1 MNLLYEVLPA
11 VYEYGGKQYEIR
23 TDFRDWIRFEL
34 LFTDRDVP
42 MRDKKKALLRIIFPI
57 VPPDPNLWE
66 FILWFYQCG
75 KEAHATKS
83 GDSKSVKAKKQAAV
97 YSFEH
102 DDGYI
107 YAAFM
112 DVYGLDLTELE
123 YLHWWKFKSLFRGLH
138 DCKFTDI
145 MGYRAEEITKKT
157 PDYRKTFLQEMKK
170 LYALPR
176 SLSEQQKI
184 DELKRIKEQ
193 MTK

>member
-1 MNLLYEVLPA
+1 MNLLYETLPA
-11 VYEYGGKQYEIR
+11 VYEYGGKQFEIN

-34 LFTDRDVP
+34 LFTNRDVP
-42 MRDKKKALLRIIFPI
+42 MRDKKNALLRIIFPT
-57 VPPDPNLWE
+57 VPPDPDLWE

-75 KEAHATKS
+75 KKS
-83 GDSKSVKAKKQAAV
+83 PEVKSTGKGGKSKKQAAV

-107 YAAFM
+107 FAAFLE
-112 DVYGLDLTELE
+112 VYGIDLTGLD
-123 YLHWWKFKSLFRGLH
+123 YLHWWKFKLLFRGLH

-145 MGYRAEEITKKT
+145 MGYRAENLDEA
-157 PDYRKTFLQEMKK
+157 PDYRKKFLRDMKK

-184 DELKRIKEQ
+184 DDLKRIKEQ
-193 MTK
+193 LKI

>member
-1 MNLLYEVLPA
+1 MNLLYEKLPA
-11 VYEYGGKQYEIR
+11 VYEYGGKQYDIR

-42 MRDKKKALLRIIFPI
+42 MRDKKNALLRIIFPV
-57 VPPDPNLWE
+57 VPPDPDLWE

-75 KEAHATKS
+75 KEAREVKS
-83 GDSKSVKAKKQAAV
+83 AKAKGAKAKATAAV

-107 YAAFM
+107 YAAFLE
-112 DVYGLDLTELE
+112 VYGLDLTAVE

-145 MGYRAEEITKKT
+145 MGYRAEDLDEA
-157 PDYRKTFLQEMKK
+157 PDYRKKFLRDMKR
-170 LYALPR
+170 L
-176 SLSEQQKI
+176 
-184 DELKRIKEQ
+184 
-193 MTK
+193 

>member
-1 MNLLYEVLPA
+1 MNLLYEKLPA
-11 VYEYGGKQYEIR
+11 VYEYGGKQYDIR

-42 MRDKKKALLRIIFPI
+42 MRDKKNALLRIIFP
-57 VPPDPNLWE
+57 VAPPDPDLWE

-75 KEAHATKS
+75 KESRGVKS
-83 GDSKSVKAKKQAAV
+83 DSKSVKAKKQAAV
-97 YSFEH
+97 YSFEY
-102 DDGYI
+102 DDGYV
-107 YAAFM
+107 YAAFLE
-112 DVYGLDLTELE
+112 VYGLDLTAVE

-145 MGYRAEEITKKT
+145 MSYRAEEITKKT
-157 PDYRKTFLQEMKK
+157 PDYRKTFLQDMKK

-184 DELKRIKEQ
+184 DELKRIKEKYQ
-193 MTK
+193 T

>member
-1 MNLLYEVLPA
+1 MNLLYEKLPA

-42 MRDKKKALLRIIFPI
+42 MRDKKNALLHIIFPV
-57 VPPDPNLWE
+57 VPPDPDLWE

-75 KEAHATKS
+75 KESRSVKS
-83 GDSKSVKAKKQAAV
+83 DSKSVKAKKQAAV

-102 DDGYI
+102 DDGYV
-107 YAAFM
+107 YAAFLE
-112 DVYGLDLTELE
+112 VYGLDLTAVE

-145 MGYRAEEITKKT
+145 MGYRAEDLDEA
-157 PDYRKTFLQEMKK
+157 PDYRKKFLRDMKK

-176 SLSEQQKI
+176 SLSERQKI
-184 DELKRIKEQ
+184 EELKRIREQ
-193 MTK
+193 YKA

>member
-1 MNLLYEVLPA
+1 MNLLYEELPA

-34 LFTDRDVP
+34 LFTDHDVP
-42 MRDKKKALLRIIFPI
+42 MRDKKNALLRIIFPV
-57 VPPDPNLWE
+57 VPPDPDLWE

-75 KEAHATKS
+75 KESHGVKS
-83 GDSKSVKAKKQAAV
+83 DSKSVKAKKQAAV

-112 DVYGLDLTELE
+112 DVYGIDLTELE

-157 PDYRKTFLQEMKK
+157 PDYRRTFLQEMKK

-193 MTK
+193 MTR

>member
-1 MNLLYEVLPA
+1 MNLLYETLPA
-11 VYEYGGKQYEIR
+11 VYEYGGKQFEIN

-34 LFTDRDVP
+34 LFTNRDVP
-42 MRDKKKALLRIIFPI
+42 MRDKKNALLRIIFPT
-57 VPPDPNLWE
+57 VPPDPDLWE

-75 KEAHATKS
+75 KKS
-83 GDSKSVKAKKQAAV
+83 PEVKSTGKGGKSKKQAAV

-107 YAAFM
+107 FAAFLE
-112 DVYGLDLTELE
+112 VYGIDLTGLD

-145 MGYRAEEITKKT
+145 MGYRAENLDEA
-157 PDYRKTFLQEMKK
+157 PDYRKKFLRDMKK

-184 DELKRIKEQ
+184 DDLKRIKEQ
-193 MTK
+193 LKI